1 MMTPLH
7 IPETYFAVT
16 PGDEE
21 VVSVTRGTIPR
32 PFNIQILNKS
42 ITNTLTIFP
51 NSDLEVLCEV
61 SLVGEGEGAGLKFL
75 VELSPAEAVFLVNA
89 DCVVQVIQLPGVS

>member
-21 VVSVTRGTIPR
+21 VISVTGGTISR
-32 PFNIQILNKS
+32 PFNIQVLKRS
-42 ITNTLTIFP
+42 ITNTLTISLE
-51 NSDLEVLCEV
+51 SDLEVLCEV
-61 SLVGEGEGAGLKFL
+61 SFVGEGEGAGL
-75 VELSPAEAVFLVNA
+75 
-89 DCVVQVIQLPGVS
+89 